1 MIYRLQDLAYI
12 RAGHPFRGS
21 VPAVEN
27 GDIGVI
33 QMRDISLDGSVA
45 WSELVRTAIASLR
58 EPDWIQSGDVL
69 FAARGAHNY
78 ALALEDVPQRS
89 LCSQHFFVLRCKRH
103 DVLPAYLAWHIN
115 RAPSQRYL
123 ASNAEGS
130 AQLGIRR
137 AVLESMPIALPPL
150 ARQEALVRLAAAA
163 VEEKQRYEALI
174 HNREQQLDAMADAL
188 LSSSHS

>member
-1 MIYRLQDLAYI
+1 MIFQLSDLAHV

-21 VPAVEN
+21 VPVVGG

-33 QMRDISLDGSVA
+33 QMRDVSPDGTVA
-45 WSELVRTAIASLR
+45 WSELVRTAIVSMR
-58 EPDWIQSGDVL
+58 QPDWIQNGDVL

-78 ALALEDVPQRS
+78 ALALSDVPDRS
-89 LCSQHFFVLRCKRH
+89 LCSQHFFVLRCKRA

-115 RAPSQRYL
+115 RAPTQRYL

-137 AVLESMPIALPPL
+137 AVLESIPIAVPPL
-150 ARQEALVRLAAAA
+150 AHQAAIVELSAAA
-163 VEEKQRYEALI
+163 VQEKQRYEALI
-174 HNREQQLDAMADAL
+174 LNREKQLDAMADAL
-188 LSSSHS
+188 LTSSHP